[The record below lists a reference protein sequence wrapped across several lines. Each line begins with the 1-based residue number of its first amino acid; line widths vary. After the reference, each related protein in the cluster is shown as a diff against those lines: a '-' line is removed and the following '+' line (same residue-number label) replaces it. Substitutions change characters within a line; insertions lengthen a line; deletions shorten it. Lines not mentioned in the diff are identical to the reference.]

1 MSPAFSANEC
11 LNVQQSQQPDAL
23 LGFNANVF
31 LQNLLE
37 PPAYLS
43 STSSASASSDST
55 FSSDS
60 VLGLELMT
68 PPDRILDEYFD
79 VENGCSVS
87 SDEYLGPV
95 DLEALFAVPVLG
107 MDAGLEGQDRVAVA
121 ASSTELLAAADL
133 ENFLGEIFDANSA
146 SSCYGIN
153 QWDFGCGPTKS
164 SELDVSN
171 DINSHLFPTPL

>member
-1 MSPAFSANEC
+1 MSPAFSADEC
-11 LNVQQSQQPDAL
+11 LDFQQSQQVDAL
-23 LGFNANVF
+23 LGFNADAF

-68 PPDRILDEYFD
+68 PSDRTLDEYFN

-87 SDEYLGPV
+87 SDGSEYLGPV

-107 MDAGLEGQDRVAVA
+107 MDAGLEGQGRVAVA
-121 ASSTELLAAADL
+121 STELLAADL

-146 SSCYGIN
+146 GSCYGIN

-164 SELDVSN
+164 SDLDVSN
-171 DINSHLFPTPL
+171 DINSHLFSTSL